1 MSKII
6 KGHKKNVT
14 SKPRDQTSKCN
25 CKKNAK
31 CPMEGTFQVND
42 VIYKCD
48 NLAQ

>member
-1 MSKII
+1 MSHQNHTTKHQNAIA
-6 KGHKKNVT
+6 
-14 SKPRDQTSKCN
+14 
-25 CKKNAK
+25 KKNAK